1 MFGEKYMFDFLKY
14 KPREEYSEF
23 DLSFGEIKSSTNT
36 LYRKEQHIKS
46 DIEENISIIEELMHL
61 NRNSDIIMRRFNI
74 SVNSKSIKAAIVFA
88 DGIVNGASIN
98 EFVLFPVMLK
108 DFKYDGDDLAKFF
121 VENIMP
127 QNQTAYEKDL
137 GKISSAVN
145 FGNAGIILDGADKGI
160 IIDIKDWEHRSI
172 STPINETVVQGPHE
186 GFNEVLRC
194 NTAIVR
200 TSVNNSDLIFESF
213 KFGTKTQTP
222 ASLGYIDGI
231 INPELLD
238 YIKISLGKFT
248 DEYIFSVFDIEKGI
262 EERTNITLPQII
274 TTERPDKVC
283 RALVE
288 GRAVLFLNGSS
299 HALILP
305 SNITDIIS
313 SPEDAYLRKPYAV
326 FIKCI
331 RILSVFLS
339 LLTPGLYLAI
349 TRFHTESLLI
359 NMLLSIASER
369 GGVPFS
375 SLSEILIM
383 ELSFELIKEASV
395 RIPGSIGSSLG
406 IVGGLILGQAAVSAG
421 LVSSMVIILVAICGI
436 ASFAIPSY
444 SLSFS
449 FRISRFVYIF
459 AGAYLGIVGI
469 GCALLLQLTLML
481 GTKSFGVPF
490 FVPFAPQTSKHPFY
504 RSIFKNHSKIP
515 NPSYL
520 KSGRKGEGVEF

>member
-1 MFGEKYMFDFLKY
+1 MLKFLKY
-14 KPREEYSEF
+14 KPSVPHDEF
-23 DLSFGEIKSSTNT
+23 DLSFGNVSQVPKTDNADKNIIN
-36 LYRKEQHIKS
+36 R
-46 DIEENISIIEELMHL
+46 DIEDNISVIKDIMHL
-61 NRNSDIIMRRFNI
+61 DCNGDIILRRFNI
-74 SVNSKSIKAAIVFA
+74 TVNSKAVKAAIIFA

-98 EFVLFPVMLK
+98 EFVLMPVMLK
-108 DFKYDGDDLAKFF
+108 DFEYSGKDLSEFF

-127 QNQTAYEKDL
+127 QNQITYETDIN
-137 GKISSAVN
+137 KIAASVN
-145 FGNAGIILDGADKGI
+145 FGNAGIFIDGADTGI

-200 TSVNNSDLIFESF
+200 TSVNNSDLIFESL
-213 KFGTKTQTP
+213 KFGTKTKTP
-222 ASLGYIDGI
+222 ASLGYINGI
-231 INPELLD
+231 INPELLSH
-238 YIKISLGKFT
+238 IKKELEKF
-248 DEYIFSVFDIEKGI
+248 DDDYIFSVFDIQKGV
-262 EERTNITLPQII
+262 EERAEITLPQII

-305 SNITDIIS
+305 SNITDIIA
-313 SPEDAYLRKPYAV
+313 SPEDAYLRKPYSV
-326 FIKCI
+326 FIKLI
-331 RILSVFLS
+331 RILAVFLS
-339 LLTPGLYLAI
+339 LLTPGLYLAV

-375 SLSEILIM
+375 SLSEVIIM

-406 IVGGLILGQAAVSAG
+406 IVGGLILGQAAVEAG
-421 LVSSMVIILVAICGI
+421 LVSPMIIILVAICGI

-449 FRISRFVYIF
+449 FRISRFAYIF
-459 AGAYLGIVGI
+459 AGGYLGIIGI
-469 GCALLLQLTLML
+469 GCVLLLQLTLML

-490 FVPFAPQTSKHPFY
+490 FVPFSPQTSKYPF
-504 RSIFKNHSKIP
+504 FKAMFKSDSKIP

-520 KSGRKGEGVEF
+520 KSSRRGGGVEL